1 MAFCI
6 GCGQRIEA
14 GTTVCRYCGK
24 DSRAGRQQEYVPPKP
39 YSWASDSLTG
49 KPAPP
54 PPARPAQSATP
65 PAPQY
70 QPPYYQQ
77 PAAPVTPYSNQ
88 VVAPAYGYNY
98 RCPNC
103 GTNAAP
109 RIEEKISQSGWVM
122 FAVLLILFFPLF
134 WIGLLMKEK
143 YRVCP
148 VCRVQFA

>member
-6 GCGQRIEA
+6 GCGQRIDA
-14 GTTVCRYCGK
+14 GMTICRYCGM
-24 DSRAGRQQEYVPPKP
+24 DSRSGKRSGGSQEYVPPKP
-39 YSWASDSLTG
+39 YAWASDSLTG

-54 PPARPAQSATP
+54 PPAPKP
-65 PAPQY
+65 PPQY

-77 PAAPVTPYSNQ
+77 PAAPMAPYAPA
-88 VVAPAYGYNY
+88 APAYGYNY

-103 GTNAAP
+103 GTNAPP
-109 RIEEKISQSGWVM
+109 RIEEKISQGGWIM

>member
-6 GCGQRIEA
+6 GCGQKIDS
-14 GTTVCRYCGK
+14 GMTICRYCGM
-24 DSRAGRQQEYVPPKP
+24 DSRSGRRANGGQEYVPPKP

-54 PPARPAQSATP
+54 PPTRPSPPPAQ
-65 PAPQY
+65 QY
-70 QPPYYQQ
+70 QPPYYQP
-77 PAAPVTPYSNQ
+77 PAPPVPYINQ
-88 VVAPAYGYNY
+88 TPAYGYNY

-122 FAVLLILFFPLF
+122 FAVLLVLFFPLF